1 MGCHWYSL
9 QTSSFDVRQDVFYVV
24 FDRGAL
30 EAYAK
35 LVRQRQSKE
44 YAPVYPLMLDLLQKG
59 LSLAAWELVFV
70 ITTSAS
76 VPVKLVS
83 DNTQPVLIHH
93 STSAVDTGKL
103 ASFSYL
109 CYSQAYQSS
118 PLPYSELES
127 VKHVLTISPL
137 QQTHAAM
144 CHPSLRINLRHN
156 QAAIVPHPS
165 PPQPSQSVGRQSSG
179 CSWKLSLRCVAVPET
194 VCQMPDCSIHICLTG
209 DIHIMT
215 LQGRRGGPGA
225 GLFCGNCSAIVDWM
239 VLFLVVVASGQACT
253 VLV

>member
-1 MGCHWYSL
+1 MAFKLLFCFGQFLLCGLIFFWTLPISFVYNCSQNLRNDEHLSGHQVYKFNFTFFPGDCMGCHWYSL
-9 QTSSFDVRQDVFYVV
+9 QTSSFDVRQDVFYIV

-76 VPVKLVS
+76 VPVGLVS
-83 DNTQPVLIHH
+83 DNTQPVLIPH

-109 CYSQAYQSS
+109 CYSQACVSHHLCHIQS
-118 PLPYSELES
+118 L
-127 VKHVLTISPL
+127 
-137 QQTHAAM
+137 
-144 CHPSLRINLRHN
+144 
-156 QAAIVPHPS
+156 
-165 PPQPSQSVGRQSSG
+165 SQSNMS
-179 CSWKLSLRCVAVPET
+179 
-194 VCQMPDCSIHICLTG
+194 
-209 DIHIMT
+209 
-215 LQGRRGGPGA
+215 
-225 GLFCGNCSAIVDWM
+225 
-239 VLFLVVVASGQACT
+239 
-253 VLV
+253 